1 MNNIAG
7 YCQIPERLLIILK
20 RLADGGFLVN
30 NRQWIVSVGWLRDPW
45 LFQVVR
51 SMNNLEKL
59 NLLGCNLTLADVPQL
74 FRSCP
79 KLAEL
84 HLMLVENRKVEMGEK
99 LKNEL
104 RPGFQ
109 RLRHFEFDWDM
120 NPRQIIQE
128 ILT

>member
-30 NRQWIVSVGWLRDPW
+30 NRQWIVSVGWSREPW
-45 LFQVVR
+45 LFDVIP
-51 SMNNLEKL
+51 SMKNLEKL
-59 NLLGCNLTLADVPQL
+59 NLLGCNLTLKDVPQL

-79 KLAEL
+79 KLTDL
-84 HLMLVENRKVEMGEK
+84 HLRLIDCQQLQMDEGLKK
-99 LKNEL
+99 LL

-109 RLRHFEFDWDM
+109 RLRLLELGWGIEFEV
-120 NPRQIIQE
+120 QE
-128 ILT
+128 IFT